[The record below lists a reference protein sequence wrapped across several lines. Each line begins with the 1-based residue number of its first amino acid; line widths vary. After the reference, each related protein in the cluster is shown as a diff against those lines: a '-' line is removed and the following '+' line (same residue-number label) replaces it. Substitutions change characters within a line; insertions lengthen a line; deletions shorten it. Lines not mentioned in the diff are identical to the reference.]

1 MGTGLR
7 GHVNMRAT
15 DTAAGGIFGDAAR
28 AWGTALTVTHTHTHT
43 RHRTQD
49 TGSQGTNEV

>member
-43 RHRTQD
+43 RHRTKA
-49 TGSQGTNEV
+49 NEV